1 MSFYVFEN
9 LYGEKPHRDETKRNR
24 DVAVNSYTYL
34 IKTSIQNY
42 QKTIHISVI
51 YKYMDC
57 HILFMC
63 LSINIFKFCLGIE
76 YLLAAVQS
84 KVS

>member
-42 QKTIHISVI
+42 QKNNPHICYLQVHGLSYIIH
-51 YKYMDC
+51 
-57 HILFMC
+57 
-63 LSINIFKFCLGIE
+63 
-76 YLLAAVQS
+76 
-84 KVS
+84 VSFY